1 MKKHVIEP
9 TAVEGVGTEIQEGD
23 ITMTEPVYTFRRLN
37 STDIF
42 LVTKI
47 IGKIGINDFAHCLE
61 KDSVKQ
67 MIGNLTGTG
76 AENAT
81 TVVGISV
88 MLEIANVVIGNLS
101 ACEADI
107 YQLLSNVSGLTV
119 KRIKEL
125 DGVTFFEMVLDFI
138 MKEEFRDF
146 IKVVLKRFG
155 SAN

>member
-1 MKKHVIEP
+1 MKKNVIEP
-9 TAVEGVGTEIQEGD
+9 TAVKGVGTASQEGD

-61 KDSVKQ
+61 KDNVKQ
-67 MIGNLTGTG
+67 MIGNLTSKG

-81 TVVGISV
+81 TMVGISV
-88 MLEIANVVIGNLS
+88 ALEIANVVISNLS

-107 YQLLSNVSGLTV
+107 YQLLANVANMSV
-119 KRIKEL
+119 KQIKEL

-138 MKEEFRDF
+138 MKDEFRDF
-146 IKVVLKRFG
+146 IKVVVKRFG
-155 SAN
+155 SAR